1 MRSVATASDTTGDR
15 RSRTRTALL
24 TAGQG
29 LFAERPVDA
38 VSVDEIV
45 LAAGVAKGSFFNH
58 FADKHQFARA
68 IAADIRRAF
77 ESEVARINSGER
89 DPVVRLTGGMLMA
102 VHFALAQRDQTLV
115 MLRTSP
121 LATARDHPLN
131 RGLRLDLAAA
141 SDAGRLREDG
151 HEASLLFW
159 LGACNM
165 LMINITEREF
175 GRVRA
180 AQRLEQMMVL
190 ALTGLGI
197 TPDEARTHAACRA
210 AQLKAMG

>member
-1 MRSVATASDTTGDR
+1 MATASEPSVDR

-24 TAGQG
+24 AAGQR

-68 IAADIRRAF
+68 IAADIRRSF
-77 ESEVARINSGER
+77 ESEVGRINSGES

-102 VHFALAQRDQTLV
+102 VHFALTRHDQTLV
-115 MLRTSP
+115 MLRGSP
-121 LATARDHPLN
+121 LATSREHPLN
-131 RGLRLDLAAA
+131 HGLRLDLAAA
-141 SDAGRLREDG
+141 GDAGLLRAEG
-151 HEASLLFW
+151 QEAALLFW

-165 LMINITEREF
+165 LMLNVTEREF
-175 GRVRA
+175 GRTRA
-180 AQRLEQMMVL
+180 AQRMQQMMVL

-197 TPDEARTHAACRA
+197 DPDRARAVAASRA

>member
-1 MRSVATASDTTGDR
+1 MATASEIPGDR
-15 RSRTRTALL
+15 RSRTRAALL
-24 TAGQG
+24 AAGQK
-29 LFAERPVDA
+29 LFAERAVDA

-45 LAAGVAKGSFFNH
+45 VEAGVAKGSFFNH

-77 ESEVARINSGER
+77 ESEVARINSGES

-102 VHFALAQRDQTLV
+102 VQFALTHHDQTLV

-151 HEASLLFW
+151 QEAALLFW
-159 LGACNM
+159 LGACHM
-165 LMINITEREF
+165 LMINVTEREF
-175 GRVRA
+175 GAARA
-180 AQRLEQMMVL
+180 AQRMQQMMVL
-190 ALTGLGI
+190 ALAGLGI
-197 TPDEARTHAACRA
+197 APDEARAHAARRA